1 MAGFIGRLAYSLN
14 EASEATDLSKSH
26 LSRMIAAG
34 QLRSMK
40 VGRRRLIPA
49 SEMRRLVGED
59 AA

>member
-1 MAGFIGRLAYSLN
+1 MAGWNGRLAFSLN
-14 EASEATDLSKSH
+14 EASEATGLSRSH
-26 LSRMIAAG
+26 LTRVIAAG
-34 QLRSMK
+34 ELRSMK